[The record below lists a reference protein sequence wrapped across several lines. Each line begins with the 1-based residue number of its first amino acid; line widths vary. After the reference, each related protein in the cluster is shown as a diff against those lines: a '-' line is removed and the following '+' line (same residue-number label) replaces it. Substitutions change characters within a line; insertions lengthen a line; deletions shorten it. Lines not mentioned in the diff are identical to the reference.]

1 MFNRLGIL
9 ISRYRLCLP
18 VLLGWALLVA
28 WLQCSAPRWKD
39 ITHDGDFAYLPA
51 EMTSVRG
58 AKLLDEAFPEVE
70 HKSGLVL
77 VVARDDGELS
87 SSDNDA
93 VDALID
99 YFRALMEEDAR
110 IVDVLGPKTKGRHDD
125 PRSEVLDEKLRS
137 TDKRAA
143 LIVLFLRNEFMA
155 VDNLSLV
162 ESIYDDV
169 EEIRERGVLP
179 DRSEL
184 PEGLQLG
191 TTGSAAVGCDFLRS
205 AADSIEVTE
214 RATIVLVVLIL
225 LLVYRAP
232 GLVIVPL
239 VTIGV
244 SVATAKGLVGLL
256 VQWSSGVE
264 WFDLKVFST
273 TEIFIVVVLFG
284 AGTDYC
290 LFLISRYREELQRG
304 RSPDDAI
311 ARALGQVGNA
321 LAASALTTIV
331 GLAMMFFA
339 DFGKFSNS
347 GPVIA
352 LCLAVTLAACVTLTP
367 ALLRFAGRI
376 VFWPFGVGRIEGA
389 DAAGDAGVSASLFG
403 GFWRWLARG
412 VIARPGLILL
422 GSVALLALPMWEGF
436 SVPITY
442 DLLGELDAERPSVE
456 GTRLLRDHF
465 HPGETGPVTI
475 LARLRDG
482 TFDKQT
488 GQNRVALLTK
498 FLYYLRQEVPDA
510 EEVLDGNEV
519 PDDSETKSIR
529 PILGVSSLTTPLG
542 GRPGFGLAS
551 IDKPIVSRHPDSKAV
566 FLSQT
571 GPYAGKVTKFD
582 LVFRYDPFSS
592 ESIELLD
599 LVDDRLRA
607 LSDGSCSEWPEELT
621 KENRNQ
627 LAKAWKGASFEFV
640 GTTAGIRDL
649 KTVTT
654 SDRVRI
660 QVLVVI
666 AVLAVLLVLLRR
678 PVVCVYLIL
687 SVLLGYFVT
696 IGITEWFFAALYGDS
711 FHGLDWKVPI
721 FLFVLLI
728 ALGADY
734 NIYLTTRAF
743 EEQRR
748 HGLQEGLRLAVICT
762 GGIITSCGVIM
773 AGTFASMTFGK
784 LRAMHEL
791 GFALALGVLLDTFVI
806 RTILVP
812 AFLALL
818 ARRNERANEDG
829 PRTGV

>member
-1 MFNRLGIL
+1 MFDRLGIL
-9 ISRYRLCLP
+9 ISRYRLWLL
-18 VLLGWALLVA
+18 VMLGWALLVA
-28 WLQCSAPRWKD
+28 WLQWNAPRWED
-39 ITHDGDFAYLPA
+39 ITHDGDFAYLP
-51 EMTSVRG
+51 EQMTSVRG
-58 AKLLDEAFPEVE
+58 EKLLEEAFPEVE
-70 HKSGLVL
+70 HKSSLVL
-77 VVARDDGELS
+77 VVAREDGELHNG
-87 SSDNDA
+87 DNDA
-93 VDALID
+93 VDTLID
-99 YFRALMEEDAR
+99 YFTDLKEKDAR
-110 IVDVLGPKTKGRHDD
+110 IVDVLGPKTKNRHED
-125 PRSEVLDEKLRS
+125 PRSDVLDDKLRS
-137 TDKRAA
+137 SDKRAA

-155 VDNLSLV
+155 VDNMSLI
-162 ESIYDDV
+162 ESIYDSV
-169 EEIRERGVLP
+169 KEIRKKGILP
-179 DRSEL
+179 DETKL
-184 PEGLQLG
+184 PEGLRLG
-191 TTGSAAVGCDFLRS
+191 ITGSAAVGCDFLRS
-205 AADSIEVTE
+205 AADSIENTE
-214 RATIVLVVLIL
+214 RATIALVVIIL

-239 VTIGV
+239 ATIGV
-244 SVATAKGLVGLL
+244 SVVTSKGLIGML
-256 VQWSSGVE
+256 VQWSTGVE

-304 RSPDDAI
+304 RRPDDAI
-311 ARALGQVGNA
+311 ARALGHVGNA

-352 LCLAVTLAACVTLTP
+352 LSLAVTLVACVTLTP
-367 ALLRFAGRI
+367 ALLRFAGPV
-376 VFWPFGVGRIEGA
+376 VFWPFGVGRIETAEGMA
-389 DAAGDAGVSASLFG
+389 DVAVPASLFG

-412 VIARPGLILL
+412 VIARPGLILVV
-422 GSVALLALPMWEGF
+422 SIVLLSLPMCEGF
-436 SVPITY
+436 SVPVTY
-442 DLLGELDAERPSVE
+442 DLVAELDAQRPSVR
-456 GTRLLRDHF
+456 GTHLLRDHF
-465 HPGETGPVTI
+465 HAGETSPVTM
-475 LARLRDG
+475 LAQLG
-482 TFDKQT
+482 GGEFDKQT

-498 FLYYLRQEVPDA
+498 FLYYLRQEVR
-510 EEVLDGNEV
+510 
-519 PDDSETKSIR
+519 DDNQTKSIR
-529 PILGVSSLTTPLG
+529 PILSVSSLTTPLG

-551 IDKPIVSRHPDSKAV
+551 IGKPIVSKHPVSKAV

-571 GPYAGKVTKFD
+571 GQHAGKVTRFD
-582 LVFRYDPFSS
+582 LVFRYDPFSR

-599 LVDDRLRA
+599 EVDHRLRA
-607 LSDGSCSEWPEELT
+607 LSDGSCSAWTEQQWPEELT
-621 KENRNQ
+621 AKNRRQ
-627 LAKAWKGASFEFV
+627 LATAWKGASFDFV

-649 KTVTT
+649 QTVTV

-666 AVLAVLLVLLRR
+666 AVLAVLIVLLRR

-696 IGITEWFFAALYGDS
+696 IGITEWVFAVLYGDS
-711 FHGLDWKVPI
+711 FNGLDWKVPI

-734 NIYLTTRAF
+734 NIYLTTRTF

-748 HGLQEGLRLAVICT
+748 HGQLEGLRLAVIRT

-773 AGTFASMTFGK
+773 AGTFASMTFGT

-791 GFALALGVLLDTFVI
+791 GFALAFGVLLDTFVI

-818 ARRNERANEDG
+818 ARRGKGADDESQ
-829 PRTGV
+829 TGV